1 MPKICKELTAV
12 AVRALKKDGVYQL
25 GGVPGL
31 QLVIHNGAD
40 TYRYRYSF
48 GEKRRVITFGIRKTL
63 SLSEAR
69 DRAREFKQQV
79 LNGIDPLEYKKEQKQ
94 KIIDKQRE
102 ETRAKTFRTVAEKWI
117 EDRAKNN
124 FWRNDVR
131 GEKVTR
137 SALLRYVYPV
147 FGEKNINSITPEDV
161 RDMLA
166 PTWQS
171 APSTSKKVLCWVRAI
186 FRWAIAMRIRTNRE
200 NPASLVDALGV
211 LMEPLNRHQ
220 KPRENFAALPFQQ
233 IPEFMA
239 ALADIGSPSAD
250 MVQLSILL
258 CARSKAIRL
267 AQWSDVDFEKKTLTV
282 RLENDKIKLRDR
294 DRTLYLSTA
303 AVALIQ
309 NLKRLTESPYLFCN
323 PYGRPLSVNASVV
336 TIKRMHLKK
345 KEQDGIGWIDEKK
358 SRKTGQECIITMHGT
373 ARAGFRTWAK
383 DDVLGNNIKFDQEA
397 VEKCLLH
404 STKDMYHGAYDRA
417 EFIAERKL
425 IMEEWGKF
433 CTSKLTSLHEGN
445 NNGKKQETP

>member
-48 GEKRRVITFGIRKTL
+48 GEKRRVITFGSRKTL

-147 FGEKNINSITPEDV
+147 FGEKNINSI
-161 RDMLA
+161 
-166 PTWQS
+166 
-171 APSTSKKVLCWVRAI
+171 
-186 FRWAIAMRIRTNRE
+186 
-200 NPASLVDALGV
+200 
-211 LMEPLNRHQ
+211 
-220 KPRENFAALPFQQ
+220 
-233 IPEFMA
+233 
-239 ALADIGSPSAD
+239 
-250 MVQLSILL
+250 
-258 CARSKAIRL
+258 
-267 AQWSDVDFEKKTLTV
+267 
-282 RLENDKIKLRDR
+282 
-294 DRTLYLSTA
+294 
-303 AVALIQ
+303 
-309 NLKRLTESPYLFCN
+309 
-323 PYGRPLSVNASVV
+323 
-336 TIKRMHLKK
+336 
-345 KEQDGIGWIDEKK
+345 
-358 SRKTGQECIITMHGT
+358 
-373 ARAGFRTWAK
+373 
-383 DDVLGNNIKFDQEA
+383 
-397 VEKCLLH
+397 
-404 STKDMYHGAYDRA
+404 
-417 EFIAERKL
+417 
-425 IMEEWGKF
+425 
-433 CTSKLTSLHEGN
+433 
-445 NNGKKQETP
+445 